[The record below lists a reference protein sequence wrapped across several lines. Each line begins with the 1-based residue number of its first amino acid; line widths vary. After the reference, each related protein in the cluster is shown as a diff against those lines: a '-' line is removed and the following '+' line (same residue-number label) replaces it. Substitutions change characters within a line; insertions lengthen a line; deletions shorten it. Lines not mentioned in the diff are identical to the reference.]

1 MQEEPKRL
9 LGYVRTSTDEQGNS
23 LTDQDTALHRF
34 CDLYGHELVDV
45 IVEEDVSASVP
56 LEKRP
61 RGRELMDRLRDG
73 GADGIVIT
81 ELDRAFRLTVDGILQ
96 SDWFTDQGL
105 VICTIN
111 ERVDTSTPDGWLSFA
126 IKLVTGEWERRKT
139 RWRTRRTLA
148 GLRER
153 GKLYSGTVPYG
164 CVKTECGR
172 EPDDNGGVRIK
183 YRLYRDPETWG
194 AREMIVR
201 MREDEEL
208 SLRAICAELQERGV
222 PAPSGGRLWHISTLQ
237 GILESHDG
245 LKHIP
250 LRTDAHEAPVSAT
263 APGVALP
270 PASMQSS
277 ELRAVS

>member
-1 MQEEPKRL
+1 MQEEEPKRL
-9 LGYVRTSTDEQGNS
+9 LGYVRTSTDDQDNS
-23 LTDQDTALHRF
+23 LSDQDTALHRF
-34 CDLYGHELVDV
+34 CELYGHELVDV
-45 IVEEDVSASVP
+45 IVDKDVSASVP

-61 RGRELMDRLRDG
+61 GGRVLMDRLRDG
-73 GADGIVIT
+73 EADGIVIT
-81 ELDRAFRLTVDGILQ
+81 ELDRAFRLTVDGITQ

-105 VICTIN
+105 AIFTIA

-153 GKLYSGTVPYG
+153 GKLYSGTVPFG
-164 CVKTECGR
+164 CVKVECGR
-172 EPDDNGGVRIK
+172 EDDGHGNERIK

-194 AREMIVR
+194 MREMIVSL
-201 MREDEEL
+201 REDNEL

-222 PAPSGGRLWHISTLQ
+222 PAPSGGRLWHISTLL

-250 LRTDAHEAPVSAT
+250 FQPDSPEPLVS
-263 APGVALP
+263 VVR
-270 PASMQSS
+270 SS
-277 ELRAVS
+277 EAA

>member
-1 MQEEPKRL
+1 
-9 LGYVRTSTDEQGNS
+9 
-23 LTDQDTALHRF
+23 
-34 CDLYGHELVDV
+34 
-45 IVEEDVSASVP
+45 
-56 LEKRP
+56 
-61 RGRELMDRLRDG
+61 MDRLRDG
-73 GADGIVIT
+73 EADGIVIT

-105 VICTIN
+105 GIFTIN

-139 RWRTRRTLA
+139 RWRTRRSLM

-164 CVKTECGR
+164 CVKIECGR
-172 EPDDNGGVRIK
+172 ETDDHGNERTK

-194 AREMIVR
+194 LREMIVELR
-201 MREDEEL
+201 DGEEL

-222 PAPSGGRLWHISTLQ
+222 PAPSGGRLWHISTLL

-250 LRTDAHEAPVSAT
+250 LLPVETETAVSPIGARRGPHAMDGVSADSV
-263 APGVALP
+263 G
-270 PASMQSS
+270 
-277 ELRAVS
+277 RH